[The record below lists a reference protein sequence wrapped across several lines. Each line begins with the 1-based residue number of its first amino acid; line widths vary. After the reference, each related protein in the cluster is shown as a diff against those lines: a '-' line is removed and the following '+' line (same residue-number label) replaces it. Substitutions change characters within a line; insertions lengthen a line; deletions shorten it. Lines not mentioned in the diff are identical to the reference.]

1 MPLPGKTIFHDAAS
15 STVVIDTCH
24 HVAMSEQPFFFFFFI
39 SYRGLLFFLH
49 LSCHEFIGTGSQ
61 QLRPLPIG
69 SHKVCTSGW
78 SRLALRL
85 NQGNSGFLLYLV
97 IFLHMFQEAVL
108 AVRVLYVLNMYTN
121 FLGKYP
127 GLHLVHN
134 DANRML
140 GNTVESYSFA
150 MVTLV
155 GRSFVNGAHPLD
167 I

>member
-49 LSCHEFIGTGSQ
+49 LSCREFIGTGSQ

-85 NQGNSGFLLYLV
+85 NQGNSLASFPIWLFSFTCFRKLSWLLECFMYSICTR
-97 IFLHMFQEAVL
+97 IFLASIL
-108 AVRVLYVLNMYTN
+108 AFTWFITMPT
-121 FLGKYP
+121 
-127 GLHLVHN
+127 
-134 DANRML
+134 ACW
-140 GNTVESYSFA
+140 
-150 MVTLV
+150 VTLWSLTV
-155 GRSFVNGAHPLD
+155 SPW
-167 I
+167 